1 MTTKIQKSL
10 DYNKLLQQQAQGKLL
25 KKKLSFPLI
34 AQIKYD
40 GAYTVIE
47 VSKDY
52 KVTYHT
58 SGGLTYSLRNKPHFI
73 DHLQPGFYI
82 AERIMKG
89 GKLGTR
95 RYTAL
100 IGPKIDQ
107 VAHSSSTFRIHDYL
121 TYDEYQRGKAVT
133 PYYRRFGECIAQ
145 FNIPHTALVISKTV
159 FTEQELENYL
169 DEVVK
174 MGYEGVM
181 LKDPDWLWE
190 DTKSRR
196 IECAKYKKRP
206 TVDLLCVG
214 VTDGTGKYEGLIG
227 ALVLQDSKGRQVQVG
242 SGLSD
247 ADRQIKPDFFIGQV
261 IEIEYEQLMDTYI
274 QPTFI
279 QVRMDKSKEE
289 ID

>member
-47 VSKDY
+47 VSNDY

-58 SGGLTYSLRNKPHFI
+58 SGGLQYSIVKQYWE
-73 DHLQPGFYI
+73 DYLQPGFYI
-82 AERIMKG
+82 AERIMRG

-100 IGPKIDQ
+100 TGPKTDQ
-107 VAHSSSTFRIHDYL
+107 VAHSKSEFVVHDYL
-121 TYDEYQRGKAVT
+121 TYDEYHNGKAVKEYIDRHGDIRKRGV
-133 PYYRRFGECIAQ
+133 PNEIRVSNYIASNMKQ
-145 FNIPHTALVISKTV
+145 
-159 FTEQELENYL
+159 L
-169 DEVVK
+169 DELLDKVVK
-174 MGYEGVM
+174 LGYEGLM
-181 LKDPDWLWE
+181 LKQPDWLWK
-190 DTKSRR
+190 DTKSRK

-206 TVDLLCVG
+206 TADLLCIG
-214 VTDGTGKYEGLIG
+214 VTEGTGKYEGMIG
-227 ALVLQDSKGRQVQVG
+227 ALVLQDSNGRQVQVG

-247 ADRQIKPDFFIGQV
+247 HERSKHDEWFVGKV

-274 QPTFI
+274 QPTYI
-279 QVRMDKSKEE
+279 HVRVDKTAKE

>member
-47 VSKDY
+47 IAIDKDP
-52 KVTYHT
+52 VFHT
-58 SGGLTYSLRNKPHFI
+58 SGGLQYRNNKTPEWVYY
-73 DHLQPGFYI
+73 LKPGFYI
-82 AERIMKG
+82 AERINKG

-100 IGPKIDQ
+100 TGPKIDQ
-107 VAHSSSTFRIHDYL
+107 LSTGHDYMLHDYL
-121 TYDEYQRGKAVT
+121 TYEEYQAGKAT
-133 PYYRRFGECIAQ
+133 APYYRRLTELVDQ
-145 FNIPHTALVISKTV
+145 FNIPDTNLVESKV
-159 FTEQELENYL
+159 VYSMHHLEQMLK
-169 DEVVK
+169 DVTK
-174 MGYEGVM
+174 HGYEGLM

-190 DTKSRR
+190 DTKSRK

-206 TVDLLCVG
+206 TADLLCVG

-247 ADRQIKPDFFIGQV
+247 HDRSKFNEWFIGQV

-274 QPTFI
+274 QPTYI
-279 QVRMDKSKEE
+279 ARRSDKTEEE